1 MRRLRSSPWP
11 FDVSLAGGTRPTGL
25 LVGIVTLIALVT
37 TVALG
42 FVPAP
47 AYAASEPERAVENA
61 NESEPTESDR
71 QAAQPSMETAEH
83 SVPIS
88 PPPPIGVRFGEP
100 LEGVRFRV
108 GYAYERITH
117 QGLRDSDR
125 NISASDVL
133 ANAAPPVYTRTP
145 RSLTTDV
152 HTLELAYAPH
162 PRVTLLVELPFFRK
176 RLDTTAATGV
186 ESHAT
191 THGIGDVGFAVVV
204 PFIRKK
210 HERSQ
215 IHLGLDVPTGSAKR
229 RPGGTRRAFDSQ
241 LGNGTVDL
249 EWGLTYRGQFR
260 RWSWGGQ
267 LQGNHPVG
275 MNDLDYREGSRF
287 EASAWGGVGLFQSL
301 RASLRMDIQKQ
312 NNIRIDGTDNIA
324 LLIDP
329 ADNAKARGG
338 LRLSISPGLT
348 MEVPHTKHQRLA
360 IEFGLP
366 IYQDLDGPQL
376 ERDWSVKAGW
386 QWGF

>member
-1 MRRLRSSPWP
+1 MGSRTLRRLRSSSWR
-11 FDVSLAGGTRPTGL
+11 FGVSLVMRTPLIGVLA
-25 LVGIVTLIALVT
+25 GIVTTVT
-37 TVALG
+37 IVVIG
-42 FVPAP
+42 FAPAP
-47 AYAASEPERAVENA
+47 VYANSQAESVD
-61 NESEPTESDR
+61 ESEPTESDR
-71 QAAQPSMETAEH
+71 QAGQQSMETAKH
-83 SVPIS
+83 SVPTS
-88 PPPPIGVRFGEP
+88 PPPPIGVRFGES
-100 LEGVRFRV
+100 LEGTRFRV
-108 GYAYERITH
+108 AYSYERIAH

-125 NISASDVL
+125 NVSASDVL
-133 ANAAPPVYTRTP
+133 AQVGPPDYERTP

-162 PRVTLLVELPFFRK
+162 PRVTLILELPFLRK
-176 RLDTTAATGV
+176 RLDTTAETGV

-191 THGIGDVGFAVVV
+191 THGIGDVGFALIV

-210 HERSQ
+210 HEQSQ
-215 IHLGLDVPTGSAKR
+215 IHLGLDVPTGSVKR
-229 RPGGTRRAFDSQ
+229 RSHGTQRAFDSQ

-267 LQGNHPVG
+267 LQGHHPVG

-287 EASAWGGVGLFQSL
+287 EASAWGGIGLYRSL
-301 RASLRMDIQKQ
+301 RASLRMDLQKQ
-312 NNIRIDGTDNIA
+312 NNIRIHGTDNID
-324 LLIDP
+324 LLDDP
-329 ADNAKARGG
+329 SDNAKARGG

-366 IYQDLDGPQL
+366 FYQKLDGPQL
-376 ERDWSVKAGW
+376 KRDWSVKAGW

>member
-1 MRRLRSSPWP
+1 MRSTISRGLRSSPWH
-11 FDVSLAGGTRPTGL
+11 FDVSFAARTRFAGL
-25 LVGIVTLIALVT
+25 LAGIVTTVT
-37 TVALG
+37 IVVIG
-42 FVPAP
+42 FLPAP
-47 AYAASEPERAVENA
+47 AYADSEAQGSDEIER
-61 NESEPTESDR
+61 SESDR
-71 QAAQPSMETAEH
+71 QAMRPPMETVEH
-83 SVPIS
+83 SASTS
-88 PPPPIGVRFGEP
+88 PSPPIGVRLGEP
-100 LEGVRFRV
+100 LEGIGFRV
-108 GYAYERITH
+108 AYSYERIVH

-125 NISASDVL
+125 SISASDVL
-133 ANAAPPVYTRTP
+133 DNLAPPVYARTP
-145 RSLTTDV
+145 RSLTTEV
-152 HTLELAYAPH
+152 HTIALAYAPH
-162 PRVTLLVELPFFRK
+162 PRVTLVVELPFLRK
-176 RLDTTAATGV
+176 RLDTTAAAGV

-191 THGIGDVGFAVVV
+191 THGIGDVGLALVV

-229 RPGGTRRAFDSQ
+229 RSGGARRPFDSQ

-267 LQGNHPVG
+267 LQGHHPVG
-275 MNDLDYREGSRF
+275 KNDLDYREGSRF
-287 EASAWGGVGLFQSL
+287 EASAWGGVGLFRSL

-312 NNIRIDGTDNIA
+312 NNIRIDGADDIA
-324 LLIDP
+324 LLFDP

-348 MEVPHTKHQRLA
+348 MEVPHAKHQRLA

-366 IYQDLDGPQL
+366 FYQKLDGPQL